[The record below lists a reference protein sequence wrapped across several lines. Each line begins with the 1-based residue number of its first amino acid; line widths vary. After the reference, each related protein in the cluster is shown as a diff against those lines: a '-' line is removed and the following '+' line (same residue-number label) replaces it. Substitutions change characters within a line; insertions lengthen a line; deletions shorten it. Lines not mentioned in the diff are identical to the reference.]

1 MLCRTLGNFYHQNL
15 QKCAFFNESTI
26 GTLRA
31 EQPYQHAT
39 YHTNMLLAE
48 RAWSKNDLLNA
59 TEDLTVE
66 SLQSFIPF
74 LFSQLHLEFLIHGN
88 VTKQVKEISSLYCA
102 VRVILILLLNLQQ
115 AFDMVDVVESNFKTH
130 FSTKPLL
137 PCQLIRDR
145 EFQLGEGIVFLVL
158 AET

>member
-1 MLCRTLGNFYHQNL
+1 MDY
-15 QKCAFFNESTI
+15 
-26 GTLRA
+26 RA

-48 RAWSKNDLLNA
+48 RAWSKADLLNA

-88 VTKQVKEISSLYCA
+88 VTKQVTRRTVEYPSDPFRSEIVCKHLYRILSFLAFNGNSFTSVTSIPKQFLRLPNGTLQGVVKECLCVCVYVC
-102 VRVILILLLNLQQ
+102 
-115 AFDMVDVVESNFKTH
+115 
-130 FSTKPLL
+130 
-137 PCQLIRDR
+137 RDCLR
-145 EFQLGEGIVFLVL
+145 AAKVL
-158 AET
+158 ASKIKCVQTRPF